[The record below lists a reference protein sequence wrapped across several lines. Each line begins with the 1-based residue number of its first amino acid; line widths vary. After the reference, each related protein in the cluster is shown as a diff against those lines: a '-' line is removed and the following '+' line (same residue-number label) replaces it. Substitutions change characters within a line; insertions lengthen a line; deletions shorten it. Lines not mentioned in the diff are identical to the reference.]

1 MTALKKDYGPAS
13 RNWSPLFLK
22 LWTLRDEG
30 HAIYDGEECA
40 VSGNWVTCEEC
51 AFLSANVG

>member
-1 MTALKKDYGPAS
+1 MSTQNKDYGPAS

-40 VSGNWVTCEEC
+40 
-51 AFLSANVG
+51 FLSANVG